1 MNKPEIREYLTKIY
15 NLPVKKVMT
24 ANFLG
29 ETICLYMH
37 ASLGNRAAGRGVVLI
52 DRKCSVVMR
61 PYML

>member
-29 ETICLYMH
+29 ENIYLCMH
-37 ASLGNRAAGRGVVLI
+37 ASLGKRAAGRGVVLI
-52 DRKCSVVMR
+52 LIQNVQS
-61 PYML
+61 

>member
-29 ETICLYMH
+29 ETIFLHKHVFTYMH
-37 ASLGNRAAGRGVVLI
+37 YSAGMGLGVGWMVHLYA
-52 DRKCSVVMR
+52 
-61 PYML
+61 